1 MGKFMCGFKCLRGQR
16 QEKQKYMVAFSL
28 RQKLQMMEHMQ
39 DKKKKRERSKTADDH
54 ELIYNFLF
62 SRAVC
67 IADRSGKAMKYHM
80 KGRRAE

>member
-39 DKKKKRERSKTADDH
+39 DKKKKKREKQ
-54 ELIYNFLF
+54 
-62 SRAVC
+62 
-67 IADRSGKAMKYHM
+67 
-80 KGRRAE
+80 KGR